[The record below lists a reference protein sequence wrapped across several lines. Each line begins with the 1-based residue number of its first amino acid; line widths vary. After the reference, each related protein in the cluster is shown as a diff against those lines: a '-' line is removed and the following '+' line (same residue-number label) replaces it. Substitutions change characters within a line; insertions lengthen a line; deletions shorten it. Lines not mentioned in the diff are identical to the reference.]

1 MPYNFKDQL
10 ETKPHLKKFCEL
22 DPKFKADWIASK
34 VKQIQI
40 TLKRMLEQSHDGKY
54 AIVDVQRNG
63 YVVTIKWRFREN
75 ISLENEFHVMGLIRE
90 MSLHPSSDY
99 DMDDQIVDQYGS
111 GSCQLNLQEGCSYL
125 IALYFFDLLNG
136 QKIEGPE
143 KNRTGSDCI
152 SFQVVVPL
160 SDENKKVL
168 NEVDRRPEARVKHAM
183 GQFLDLEDTFDE
195 TLKNGIERIKQKKLS
210 PEDESEQISR
220 LVEHA
225 AQLKER
231 AGL

>member
-1 MPYNFKDQL
+1 M
-10 ETKPHLKKFCEL
+10 
-22 DPKFKADWIASK
+22 
-34 VKQIQI
+34 
-40 TLKRMLEQSHDGKY
+40 
-54 AIVDVQRNG
+54 
-63 YVVTIKWRFREN
+63 
-75 ISLENEFHVMGLIRE
+75 
-90 MSLHPSSDY
+90 
-99 DMDDQIVDQYGS
+99 
-111 GSCQLNLQEGCSYL
+111 
-125 IALYFFDLLNG
+125 
-136 QKIEGPE
+136 
-143 KNRTGSDCI
+143 
-152 SFQVVVPL
+152 VVPL